1 MQFQESEKSLY
12 SCHENKETCD
22 HESDF
27 NFDYCDND
35 IDENENSND
44 HEHEK
49 NIIEMGIELG
59 KGAERERDRKVL
71 ENEER
76 EELKQNDED
85 KFIKLVDFGMA
96 GFIGRDGRLT
106 GRCGTPGKMKTI
118 KHYHSLYF

>member
-1 MQFQESEKSLY
+1 MY
-12 SCHENKETCD
+12 SCHENKEPCD

-44 HEHEK
+44 DEHEK
-49 NIIEMGIELG
+49 NTIEMGIELG
-59 KGAERERDRKVL
+59 KEAESERDRKVL
-71 ENEER
+71 ENEET

-85 KFIKLVDFGMA
+85 TFIKLGC
-96 GFIGRDGRLT
+96 DGRLRR
-106 GRCGTPGKMKTI
+106 RCGTPGKMKTI